1 MNPDQNSPSLL
12 PSMSFFAAVVI
23 AAMFFA
29 LAPATVS
36 ANGTG
41 IVHPTY
47 CKDPTQIFT
56 GIKYDENGNP
66 EIELIVDPEFEKK
79 FTAKRNIAGPL
90 PLTPVYDLVVR
101 VKPLINE
108 YCLPQWD
115 ANGILVKKVDPPKH
129 FPYNGLL

>member
-1 MNPDQNSPSLL
+1 MNPVQNSPSLL

-23 AAMFFA
+23 AAAFFA
-29 LAPATVS
+29 LARATVF

-41 IVHPTY
+41 IAHSSYRKYPT
-47 CKDPTQIFT
+47 PLVT
-56 GIKYDENGNP
+56 GFKYDSTGNP
-66 EIELIVDPEFEKK
+66 EIGLIVGREFGKK
-79 FTAKRNIAGPL
+79 FTAERNIAGPR

-129 FPYNGLL
+129 FS